1 MDRSRQPVQLLRL
14 PPLLCRDSQQQIQ
27 GDLYLV
33 PDPGHHQPPQRREL
47 ECTNSPIKA
56 SYYFDFLTNDD
67 DVKEKYLGG
76 MNNYNF
82 RQYSYGDESFAD
94 FLQKNKASLGVP
106 SNIDYHS
113 GSDEVY
119 NSFKKDVGKSYASD
133 IVILLRHIRVLLYNG
148 QDDYVV
154 NTAGVLQYLNSL
166 GWENIASW
174 KRAKKERWTIGG
186 ETRGWAKTSGN
197 LWFVLVNGAGHLVP
211 ADQP

>member
-1 MDRSRQPVQLLRL
+1 M
-14 PPLLCRDSQQQIQ
+14 
-27 GDLYLV
+27 
-33 PDPGHHQPPQRREL
+33 
-47 ECTNSPIKA
+47 
-56 SYYFDFLTNDD
+56 
-67 DVKEKYLGG
+67 KEKYLGG

-106 SNIDYHS
+106 SNIDYHP

-174 KRAKKERWTIGG
+174 KRAKKEKWTIGG

-211 ADQP
+211 ADQPESAFNMMGHYLRNERDWQQ